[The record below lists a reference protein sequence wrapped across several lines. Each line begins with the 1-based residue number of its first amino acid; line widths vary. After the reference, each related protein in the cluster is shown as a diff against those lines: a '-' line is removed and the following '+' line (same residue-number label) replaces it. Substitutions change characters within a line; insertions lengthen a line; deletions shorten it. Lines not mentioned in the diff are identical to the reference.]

1 MELLKKLI
9 YKYKVFVKYCIVGG
23 TAAVVDFG
31 VLFILTELFL
41 GVEYYLVSATI
52 SFILSALTN
61 YALNRRWTFRS
72 SGKKR
77 KQIPIFFAVATM
89 GLLINNSIMYVGME
103 KLLLKNIQYGYLVA
117 KVIATGLVL
126 IWNFLGNKY
135 ITFASSDVIPEF
147 FQRKNIRNLLNKDER
162 FLPPWRDGN
171 DTGAMEQNN
180 KYENNSSG

>member
-1 MELLKKLI
+1 METIKKLI
-9 YKYKVFVKYCIVGG
+9 YKYKIFVKYCIVGG

-52 SFILSALTN
+52 SFVLSAFTN
-61 YALNRRWTFRS
+61 YFLNRSWTFRS
-72 SGKKR
+72 NGKKR

-89 GLLINNSIMYVGME
+89 GLFINNSIMFVGME
-103 KLLLKNIQYGYLVA
+103 KFLLKNLHYGYLLA

-135 ITFASSDVIPEF
+135 ITF
-147 FQRKNIRNLLNKDER
+147 
-162 FLPPWRDGN
+162 N
-171 DTGAMEQNN
+171 D
-180 KYENNSSG
+180 KIKENEISNSS